1 MGKTIKY
8 GLGAGII
15 LLFVVTYSFID
26 KKYPVYDAEIPA
38 EEYVL
43 CDEISN
49 DTQYTQSFV
58 NRGKN
63 LKAISIKCI
72 VNEPESLKELHYAL
86 YDEAG
91 NEVRSG
97 KKAINTIKTAKFNEF
112 SFDTIKDCKDE
123 FYTFKLWSEDEAAG
137 GVSVYKTA
145 STNENTK
152 LEENNSG
159 IEGTMVLRTVTH
171 MFDWE
176 TFTVVLCFVGY
187 LAIFI
192 RVLYK
197 FFR

>member
-8 GLGAGII
+8 GLGAGIV

-26 KKYPVYDAEIPA
+26 KKYPVYDVEIPT

-49 DTQYTQSFV
+49 DTEYAQSFV
-58 NRGKN
+58 NRGES
-63 LKAISIKCI
+63 LKAVSIKCI
-72 VNEPESLKELHYAL
+72 VNEPESLKELNYAL

-123 FYTFKLWSEDEAAG
+123 FYTFKLWSEDETAG
-137 GVSVYKTA
+137 GVSVYKTT

-152 LEENNSG
+152 LEQNNSE
-159 IEGTMVLRTVTH
+159 IEGTMALRTVTH

-187 LAIFI
+187 LVIFI